1 MPGGMHCER
10 KQKTGVVAGA
20 EAEAGAAEEAG
31 AVEEVEALTG
41 GIGPRDTIPH
51 IKLHLGQRR
60 INPPVV
66 EGVFV
71 RVNKQVAAPMEGFR
85 LFHID
90 KLFQVMFKL

>member
-1 MPGGMHCER
+1 MHCER

-20 EAEAGAAEEAG
+20 EAVAEAGAAEEA
-31 AVEEVEALTG
+31 AEEAEALTG

-51 IKLHLGQRR
+51 NKLHLGQRR
-60 INPPVV
+60 IKQQPVV
-66 EGVFV
+66 EGVFA

-90 KLFQVMFKL
+90 KLFQIMFNL

>member
-1 MPGGMHCER
+1 MHCER
-10 KQKTGVVAGA
+10 KQKTGEVAGA

-31 AVEEVEALTG
+31 AAAGAVEEAEALTG

-51 IKLHLGQRR
+51 NKLHLGQRQ

-85 LFHID
+85 LFRVD
-90 KLFQVMFKL
+90 KLFQV